1 MARRGDNPIGEL
13 FVLLTLTIEE
23 SRSSGGRYQYQQ
35 VVVHNLIEEFGLK
48 TVAIVQISPCAR
60 FLLNNRSIPLPR
72 IPTGLID
79 RPVLPG
85 EAQPLGQCVHLG
97 YVSDFLII
105 RGVPQYT
112 TFVRK
117 YCHQWQQDSSLVEN
131 FLAQIT
137 NRAAFY
143 DIHH

>member
-1 MARRGDNPIGEL
+1 MARQGDNPTREL
-13 FVLLTLTIEE
+13 FVLLALTIEE
-23 SRSSGGRYQYQQ
+23 SRSSGGQYQYQQ
-35 VVVHNLIEEFGLK
+35 VVVHDLIEEFGLE
-48 TVAIVQISPCAR
+48 TVAIIQIPPRAR
-60 FLLNNRSIPLPR
+60 FQLNKRSIPFPR

-79 RPVLPG
+79 RLVLPG
-85 EAQPLGQCVHLG
+85 ETRPLGQCVHLG

-112 TFVRK
+112 AFERK
-117 YCHQWQQDSSLVEN
+117 YRHQWQQDSSLVEN